1 MTPILRTAQGVTLI
15 GGGAVAPGDAALALA
30 RAPVVMAADGGAA
43 TALALGLMPAAVA
56 GDLDSLPPAARAA
69 IPADRLHRIAEQVTT
84 DFEKCLARVAAPFVI
99 GIGFAG
105 DRPDH
110 LLAALNVLV
119 RLRVPPCL
127 LLAGTDVM
135 FAAPHRL
142 SLDLPPGTRL
152 SLFPLGRVTG
162 TAQGLRWPLDG
173 LVLDPAGQVGTSN
186 QATGPVALTLDGP
199 CLVILPRAQ
208 LDAALAGLGL
218 SAP

>member
-1 MTPILRTAQGVTLI
+1 MTPILRATQGVTLI
-15 GGGAVAPGDAALALA
+15 GAGAIAPGDADLALA
-30 RAPVVMAADGGAA
+30 RAPVVRAADGGAA

-56 GDLDSLPPAARAA
+56 GDLDSLPDATRAA
-69 IPADRLHRIAEQVTT
+69 IAPDRVHRIADQVTT
-84 DFEKCLARVAAPFVI
+84 DFEKCLSRVAAPFVI

-119 RLRVPPCL
+119 RVRVPPCL
-127 LLAGTDVM
+127 LLAGGDVIL
-135 FAAPHRL
+135 AAPARL

-152 SLFPLGRVTG
+152 SLFPMGRVTG
-162 TAQGLRWPLDG
+162 TGRGLRWPLDR

-186 QATGPVALTLDGP
+186 EATGPVALALSGP
-199 CLVILPRAQ
+199 CLVILPRAH

-218 SAP
+218 NAP